1 MTLTFSVLKYASKF
15 IAFVYKYYENQK
27 KKKIKNIDRQNPIL
41 LNFQKI
47 MNIEIILLANHII
60 NLLICL

>member
-27 KKKIKNIDRQNPIL
+27 KKKKLKTSTDRIQ
-41 LNFQKI
+41 F
-47 MNIEIILLANHII
+47 
-60 NLLICL
+60 C